1 MLQGITCQ
9 AAAGKKSSN
18 WAQQAKS
25 FVPHKDTLTCIENV
39 DVDLPQGL
47 IVLSRAVPTK
57 GIDLV
62 PDSHGRVVHP
72 PWPTF
77 QVHCPP

>member
-25 FVPHKDTLTCIENV
+25 LVHKDTFTCIENV